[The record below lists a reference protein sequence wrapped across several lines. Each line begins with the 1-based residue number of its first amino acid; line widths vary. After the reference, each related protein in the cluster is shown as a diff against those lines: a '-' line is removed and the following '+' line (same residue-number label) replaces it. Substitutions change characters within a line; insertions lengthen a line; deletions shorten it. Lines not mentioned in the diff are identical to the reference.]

1 MSTPPTNIAARRSRT
16 RPSVLMCLP
25 NHDFDPTEA
34 AVTWEVLNTAGIDV
48 EFATP
53 DGQPGAGDPHTLRG
67 GFRGPF
73 PARPEAV
80 AAYNTM
86 LQDPRYAS
94 PMTWAD
100 AASWDP
106 DGVVFPGGH
115 AAGVKPF
122 LESRAVQEIAL
133 GAHRRGA
140 VIGAICHGVLVLAR
154 TTDPQTGRSIL
165 DGKTVTALTKSLE
178 RSALWLTFWRVGR
191 RFRTYPVYTEDEVIQ
206 TLGPTG
212 GFVVGGGRN
221 DPHVVEDGNVVT
233 ARYAVDAKRFGST
246 LVAKLRAAARRTT

>member
-1 MSTPPTNIAARRSRT
+1 
-16 RPSVLMCLP
+16 MCLP

-34 AVTWEVLNTAGIDV
+34 AITWEVLNTAGIDV

-53 DGQPGAGDPHTLRG
+53 DGQPAAGERDTVRG

-73 PARPEAV
+73 PARLEAL
-80 AAYNTM
+80 AAYNVM
-86 LQDPRYAS
+86 LQDPRYAR

-100 AASWDP
+100 AAAWDA

-115 AAGVKPF
+115 AAGVKPY
-122 LESRAVQEIAL
+122 LESRAVQKIAL
-133 GAHRRGA
+133 EAHRRGA

-154 TTDPQTGRSIL
+154 TTDPHTGRSLL

-191 RFRTYPVYTEDEVIQ
+191 RFRTYPVYTEDEVRQ
-206 TLGPTG
+206 SLGPAG
-212 GFVVGGGRN
+212 RFVVGDGRN

-246 LVAKLRAAARRTT
+246 VVAKLRVAARRTT